1 MSIFRRRDRKDGRVV
16 SHPPK
21 CSFCGTE
28 QGDRGVRLV
37 AGAGV
42 YICSE
47 CVSLANQM
55 LRANNGPA
63 PASS

>member
-1 MSIFRRRDRKDGRVV
+1 VSIFRRRDRKNEAVV
-16 SHPPK
+16 RHRPH
-21 CSFCGTE
+21 CSFCGKE
-28 QGDRGVRLV
+28 QGERGIRLV

-42 YICSE
+42 YICNE

-63 PASS
+63 PASP